1 MERKLNRGVYAA
13 VGVVVLLFAGL
24 VYAWSVLAVPIA
36 EEFTQASQGSLS
48 LTFTMCMIFF
58 CLGGF
63 VGGLLNGKV
72 NVKIN
77 VWVAAVLFAAGFFI
91 ASRATSLTG
100 LYLGY
105 GVLAGF
111 GSGLAYNAVMSTMS
125 SWFPD
130 KQGTISGVLLMG
142 FGLGSFIIGKVYQAL
157 TPAGIGGWRT
167 SFLVMGAVLFAV
179 LAVGGFFFV
188 RPPKGY
194 RPAGSVEPDADAS
207 KSRVPAAATVD
218 LTPLEMVRKPSFW
231 LFFAWAILL
240 SAAGLAVIA
249 QGTGVVGQVGAGAV
263 DAGTTATIVGLISI
277 FNGIGRVIFGGL
289 FDRVGQ
295 RPTMLI
301 VDGAFFVSVL
311 IVIAAI
317 VLSSLPVLVA
327 GFICCGLSY
336 GGITPTNS
344 AFANAFY
351 GSAHYPVNY
360 SIVNLNLIFAS
371 FGGTLSGMLFDA
383 SGSYLSTFIALLVAI
398 AIGTLCTALIKK

>member
-1 MERKLNRGVYAA
+1 
-13 VGVVVLLFAGL
+13 
-24 VYAWSVLAVPIA
+24 
-36 EEFTQASQGSLS
+36 
-48 LTFTMCMIFF
+48 MIFF

-77 VWVAAVLFAAGFFI
+77 VWVAAVLFLAGFFI
-91 ASRATSLTG
+91 ASRATSLVG

-263 DAGTTATIVGLISI
+263 DAGATATIVGLISI

-344 AFANAFY
+344 AFANALY
-351 GSAHYPVNY
+351 GSAHYPVKY

-383 SGSYLSTFIALLVAI
+383 SGSYFSTFIALLVAI
-398 AIGTLCTALIKK
+398 AIGTLCTVLIKK

>member
-1 MERKLNRGVYAA
+1 
-13 VGVVVLLFAGL
+13 
-24 VYAWSVLAVPIA
+24 
-36 EEFTQASQGSLS
+36 
-48 LTFTMCMIFF
+48 MIFF

-63 VGGLLNGKV
+63 AGGLLNGKI

-77 VWVAAVLFAAGFFI
+77 VWVAAVLFVVGFFI
-91 ASRATSLTG
+91 ASRATSLVG

-142 FGLGSFIIGKVYQAL
+142 FGLGSFIIGKVYQAY

-167 SFLVMGAVLFAV
+167 SFLVLGVILFVV

-188 RPPKGY
+188 RPPAGY
-194 RPAGSVEPDADAS
+194 LPRGVANAKDDKADAALVAGE
-207 KSRVPAAATVD
+207 RPN
-218 LTPLEMVRKPSFW
+218 LTPVEMVRKPSFW

-240 SAAGLAVIA
+240 SAAGFAVIA

-295 RPTMLI
+295 RITMLI
-301 VDGAFFVSVL
+301 VDGAFFISVL

-317 VLSSLPVLVA
+317 MLSSLPVLVA

-351 GSAHYPVNY
+351 GPKHYPVNY

-383 SGSYLSTFIALLVAI
+383 SGSYLSTFVALLIAI
-398 AIGTLCTALIKK
+398 AVGTVCTVLIKK

>member
-1 MERKLNRGVYAA
+1 
-13 VGVVVLLFAGL
+13 
-24 VYAWSVLAVPIA
+24 
-36 EEFTQASQGSLS
+36 
-48 LTFTMCMIFF
+48 
-58 CLGGF
+58 
-63 VGGLLNGKV
+63 
-72 NVKIN
+72 
-77 VWVAAVLFAAGFFI
+77 
-91 ASRATSLTG
+91 
-100 LYLGY
+100 
-105 GVLAGF
+105 
-111 GSGLAYNAVMSTMS
+111 
-125 SWFPD
+125 
-130 KQGTISGVLLMG
+130 MG

-398 AIGTLCTALIKK
+398 AIGTVCTVLIKK